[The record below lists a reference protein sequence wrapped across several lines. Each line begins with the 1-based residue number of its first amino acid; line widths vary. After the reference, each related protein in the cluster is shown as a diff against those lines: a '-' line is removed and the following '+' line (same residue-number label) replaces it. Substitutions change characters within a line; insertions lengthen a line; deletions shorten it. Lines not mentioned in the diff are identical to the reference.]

1 MQGIQV
7 KRGVEST
14 LERVFKNTGRKFDRL
29 SFSWTG
35 STAAVAVTRTGG
47 AVDAR
52 VIFPSID
59 ETKDIPKTVF
69 NNLIGYA
76 IHELGHVWFTDD
88 EPWDFA
94 RINHGPFVNS
104 LVNGLE
110 DPRIEQK
117 VVDSGYAPNSYHLFE
132 SLTNAV
138 LAKDG
143 YVEADDFKNIP
154 FLLAIEGRR
163 LNGYQ
168 LLFPS
173 IVDES
178 PWAADLHWAL
188 TEAHRAKNTR
198 EICGI
203 AIELNKRLQQQKP
216 PEEKPD
222 DGKDGDGKG
231 NPQDGQD
238 GQPGQSTDGQP
249 GQQGEQGKQGDKP
262 GDKKS
267 KKGDKKD
274 KKKNGKGK
282 GEEPREVEPR
292 SFIEDEAGQHGA
304 QCDKGDY
311 PRPAVDKPY
320 VDEIKFV

>member
-14 LERVFKNTGRKFDRL
+14 LERVFKNTGRKFDSL

-59 ETKDIPKTVF
+59 ETKDVPKTVF

-168 LLFPS
+168 LICPS
-173 IVDES
+173 VVDES

-203 AIELNKRLQQQKP
+203 AIELNKRLQQNKP
-216 PEEKPD
+216 PEDKPED
-222 DGKDGDGKG
+222 KPEEGNGKG

-238 GQPGQSTDGQP
+238 GQPGQPTD
-249 GQQGEQGKQGDKP
+249 GQQGEQGKPDQKGKKGD
-262 GDKKS
+262 

-274 KKKNGKGK
+274 KKKGKGK

-292 SFIEDEAGQHGA
+292 SFIEDEMGQHQP
-304 QCDKGDY
+304 QCDKNDC

-320 VDEIKFV
+320 VDEIKFA